1 MATQKKKQKMG
12 SAGGSAAAGGM
23 NFQGRVA
30 ALAIAHALVE
40 YDDYSALALDTGYQ
54 LKSVHLETCN
64 EIDDIVLEGSYRVFI
79 QAKRSLPL
87 SDLPISQL
95 SKVIHQFVRHH
106 HNEWKQDDRYVLA
119 TSTESSSRIII
130 DLRKITTS
138 LRLNASALS
147 SNPYTLAE
155 QDVIEKIKNL
165 IEFHWLETKGSK
177 PSEIEL
183 INFLKIIWILPL
195 DIGSNGSDER
205 LAISLL
211 RSRSIIDAPLLWTAT
226 VNLASNLM
234 ENRQSVDLNG
244 IVRALGS
251 HIKLKG
257 EKKSALEEYKLTIT
271 HGSFSAGKE
280 VVLFDGFRGIDA
292 LCIGEYGRFNE
303 DGTRTFQFS
312 ENCCTLPDGTTQPIL
327 YRGATVT
334 GLRRFISSNQSLF
347 RERKIVVLPR
357 SCGEK
362 PDKGIYAVAHEQ
374 LLSKIIF
381 NKPNLFNCL
390 SCGYPLSE
398 DRALS
403 VEVDEEGMALDVG
416 FIHKRCQRPSL
427 RVLGE
432 IQSEL
437 FAEFPDLTDFDYEGW
452 VLANRFGKSTLSQFL
467 HNGVVATAGWQFAP
481 SASLRGSWCVRVNL
495 EDDSAGYVTQRG
507 KVERFGM
514 KEAHEKAKE
523 LSDFYLKQSEEKDPW
538 VYTSDHSV
546 SGTMI
551 DVRRRFG
558 ATQKLLKCK
567 SAEAISFDS
576 GIDVAYSSRCY
587 HYAPLVLLLSKDTG
601 KPLLID
607 GAIYFL
613 NDPFILSRF
622 LENWKESGKNVDDY
636 VVSVVPDD
644 NTFDNLVLAAT
655 QNNHHVFIDPL
666 FEENGEISSG
676 VKVIP
681 FEEVIEAILGSEQHE

>member
-1 MATQKKKQKMG
+1 MVKQNKKQKNG

-30 ALAIAHALVE
+30 ALAIAHALIE
-40 YDDYSALALDTGYQ
+40 YEDYSALALDAGYQ
-54 LKSVHLETCN
+54 LESVHLETCN
-64 EIDDIVLEGSYRVFI
+64 EIDDVVLEGSYRVFI
-79 QAKRSLPL
+79 QAKRNLPL
-87 SDLPISQL
+87 SDLPTSQL
-95 SKVIHQFVRHH
+95 SKVLQQFVRHY

-155 QDVIEKIKNL
+155 QDVIEKTKKM
-165 IEFHWLETKGSK
+165 IEFHWLETKGYK
-177 PSEIEL
+177 PSEIEV
-183 INFLKIIWILPL
+183 INLLKIIWILPL

-244 IVRALGS
+244 IVHALGS
-251 HIKLKG
+251 YIKPKG
-257 EKKSALEEYKLTIT
+257 EKKSALEEFKLTIK
-271 HGSFSAGKE
+271 HGPISTGKE
-280 VVLFDGFRGIDA
+280 VVLFDGFRNMDA
-292 LCIGEYGRFNE
+292 LCIGEYERFSKDGR
-303 DGTRTFQFS
+303 RIFQFS
-312 ENCCTLPDGTTQPIL
+312 ANCCTLPDGTTQPIL

-347 RERKIVVLPR
+347 RERKILFLPR
-357 SCGEK
+357 SCGDK
-362 PDKGIYAVAHEQ
+362 PDKGVYAVAHEQ

-381 NKPNLFNCL
+381 NKTNLFSCL

-403 VEVDEEGMALDVG
+403 VEVDEEGMSLDVG

-452 VLANRFGKSTLSQFL
+452 ILANRFGQSALSQFPY
-467 HNGVVATAGWQFAP
+467 NGVVATAVWQFAP

-495 EDDSAGYVTQRG
+495 EDGSAGYVTQRG

-514 KEAHEKAKE
+514 QEAHEKAKE
-523 LSDFYLKQSEEKDPW
+523 LSDSYIKQREKKDPW

-546 SGTMI
+546 CGTML

-558 ATQKLLKCK
+558 ATHKLLKCE
-567 SAEAISFDS
+567 SAEATSFDS
-576 GIDVAYSSRCY
+576 GIEVAYSSRCH
-587 HYAPLVLLLSKDTG
+587 HYAPLVVLLSKDTG

-613 NDPFILSRF
+613 NDPFVLSRF
-622 LENWKESGKNVDDY
+622 LENWKDAGKNVDDY
-636 VVSVVPDD
+636 VVNVVSEDT
-644 NTFDNLVLAAT
+644 TFDNLVLAAT

-666 FEENGEISSG
+666 FEENGEIVSG

-681 FEEVIEAILGSEQHE
+681 FKEVIEAISGSEQYE